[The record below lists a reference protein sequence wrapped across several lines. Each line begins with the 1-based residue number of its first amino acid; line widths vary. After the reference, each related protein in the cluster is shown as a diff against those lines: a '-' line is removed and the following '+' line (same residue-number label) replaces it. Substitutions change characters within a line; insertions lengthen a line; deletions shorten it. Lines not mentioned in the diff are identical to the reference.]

1 MVSSVDLAQAHEDGR
16 RRWLPIDLPLDRYI
30 ELCTQATVTVEALRL
45 RPDDLYIA
53 YATASGSNGAA
64 EALDEAFVHKLGPAI
79 RRVGTAP
86 DAVPDVLQATRERL
100 LTGEH
105 PRLAAYNGTVPL
117 RNWIKLI
124 AVRLAIDLARAGSV
138 TTRLDASFAAQP
150 IAAPADPATLLAKTQ
165 FKASLEAVLRDELA
179 RLPPDRRLAFRL
191 HFIENQSID
200 AIARQFAVHRVT
212 VARWLWTLGE
222 HIREN
227 LQRRFRT
234 EFGVAAPDF
243 DSLVRVLRS
252 TMSVDLRAL
261 VDPP

>member
-1 MVSSVDLAQAHEDGR
+1 MLSSLDLAQAHEDGR

-30 ELCTQATVTVEALRL
+30 DLCSQASVTLEALRV

-53 YATASGSNGAA
+53 YAAALASPGAA
-64 EALDEAFVHKLGPAI
+64 EALDDAFVCRLGAAV

-100 LTGEH
+100 LTGAR

-124 AVRLAIDLARAGSV
+124 AVRLAIDLARAGSATNRV
-138 TTRLDASFAAQP
+138 DASFAAEP
-150 IAAPADPATLLAKTQ
+150 VAPATDPATLLAKTQ
-165 FKASLEAVLRDELA
+165 FKASLETVLRDELA
-179 RLPPDRRLAFRL
+179 RLPHDRRLAFRL

-200 AIARQFAVHRVT
+200 AIARQFDVHRVT
-212 VARWLWTLGE
+212 VARWLWSLGE

-227 LQRRFRT
+227 LQRRFHT
-234 EFGVAAPDF
+234 ELGVAAPDF

-252 TMSVDLRAL
+252 TMSLDLRTL